1 MLNQI
6 IIDEIIKNALIEDMN
21 YGDITTDTL
30 IEENGTSLAVI
41 TAKQAGVVVGL
52 SVAGRV
58 FEMLDSDISFQAL
71 KSDGDTI
78 QKGEMIAKI
87 KGKTRAILK
96 GERLALNLLQR
107 MSGIATKAREY
118 SELVKGTGTRIADTR
133 KTTPSLRIL
142 EKYAVRMGG
151 CHNHRFNLSDAVM
164 IKDNHIEAVGGIA
177 KAIKKVRMTVSH
189 TVKIEVEVQSLEQL
203 EEAIAAK
210 ADIIMLDNMDVD
222 TMKKAVEI
230 NNGRAVLEAS
240 GNITSERIK
249 EISAIGVDII
259 SVGALTH
266 SVKALDISLNI
277 IG

>member
-1 MLNQI
+1 LLNQI

-41 TAKQAGVVVGL
+41 TAKQAGVVAGL

>member
-41 TAKQAGVVVGL
+41 TAKQAGVVAGL

>member
-1 MLNQI
+1 LLNQI

>member
-1 MLNQI
+1 MNQI